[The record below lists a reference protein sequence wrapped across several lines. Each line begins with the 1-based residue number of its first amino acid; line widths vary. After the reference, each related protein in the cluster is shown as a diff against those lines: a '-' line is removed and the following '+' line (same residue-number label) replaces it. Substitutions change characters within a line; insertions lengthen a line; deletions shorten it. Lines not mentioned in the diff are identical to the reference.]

1 MKQNS
6 DIVFTFISLIGQ
18 KILGISI
25 IVVSF
30 VLTKCGVFYCQSAQA
45 NDVTVFLIG
54 AIVGWYLLKTDK
66 NIFLKE

>member
-1 MKQNS
+1 MKQNN

-18 KILGISI
+18 KILGIAII
-25 IVVSF
+25 IVSF
-30 VLTKCGVFYCQSAQA
+30 ILTKCGVFYCKAAQA

-54 AIVGWYLLKTDK
+54 VIVGWYLLKTDK